1 MTMAQR
7 ILIAA
12 VIVAVDLVAFALPL
26 TALLAAYVIIF
37 NPPWFKAFVKRLE
50 DNGQG

>member
-12 VIVAVDLVAFALPL
+12 GIVVVDLVAFALPL

-37 NPPWFKAFVKRLE
+37 YPSWFKTFVKRLE
-50 DNGQG
+50 KNG

>member
-1 MTMAQR
+1 MTMTQR

-12 VIVAVDLVAFALPL
+12 GIVLVDLVAFVLPL

-37 NPPWFKAFVKRLE
+37 NPSWFKAFVQHL
-50 DNGQG
+50 DGTG